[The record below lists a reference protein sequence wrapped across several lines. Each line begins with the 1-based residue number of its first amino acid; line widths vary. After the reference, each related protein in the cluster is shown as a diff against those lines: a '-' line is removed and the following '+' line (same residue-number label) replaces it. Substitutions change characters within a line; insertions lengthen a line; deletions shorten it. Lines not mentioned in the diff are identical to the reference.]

1 MNSFYIRKST
11 KSPNALESQN
21 KELTELA
28 GQLIEEDTSEQF
40 LKMLANAKE
49 GDSIHVV
56 DFDRISSDPTT
67 LRNIITEM
75 QLKNITLYEGEN
87 KIDFNSY
94 LSKNNL

>member
-1 MNSFYIRKST
+1 MKGALMNSFYIRKST

-49 GDSIHVV
+49 GDQDQYNRVYHLIEEYIKSI
-56 DFDRISSDPTT
+56 
-67 LRNIITEM
+67 
-75 QLKNITLYEGEN
+75 Y
-87 KIDFNSY
+87 
-94 LSKNNL
+94 

>member
-21 KELTELA
+21 KELAELA
-28 GQLIEEDTSEQF
+28 GQLIEEDTGEQF

-56 DFDRISSDPTT
+56 DFDRISSNPPT
-67 LRNIITEM
+67 LRNIITEV

-87 KIDFNSY
+87 KIDFDSY
-94 LSKNNL
+94 LSKITI